1 MAGFKALPSRIG
13 TLAPRIKALPKKAD
27 SFYLSPEWRALV
39 AEVKRERGAW
49 CQRCGSTH
57 RVTGDHIQELKD
69 GGAPLDP
76 ANVELLCQ
84 ACHNTKTAKARA
96 RRVGLAPVGSHGA
109 RRLQGVT
116 DQGAAQPRGGGR
128 KSPGPP
134 AS

>member
-1 MAGFKALPSRIG
+1 MARYRNLPDRYA
-13 TLAPRIKALPKKAD
+13 APPPRYVPPPKKAED
-27 SFYLSPEWRALV
+27 FYQSKEWRRLV
-39 AEVKRERGAW
+39 ARLKRERGAW

-96 RRVGLAPVGSHGA
+96 RRVGLAQAGSHGA

-116 DQGAAQPRGGGR
+116 DQGTAQPRGGGR
-128 KSPGPP
+128 KSPRSP